1 MPKAI
6 NNDTDDDKR
15 IDKVSI
21 EVNGK
26 AGHAYCVY
34 SRSASGKSGTAKG
47 GHMRMKT
54 PPTVYEDSG
63 KVQGGLILKI
73 WEAAEAAL
81 PHMKNATGKFPKDG
95 EERVT
100 VILRVGS
107 TKAATWKIGKAPAKD
122 EVKALADLL
131 MKYRVGGW

>member
-1 MPKAI
+1 MPNSI
-6 NNDTDDDKR
+6 NDDTDKGYR

-47 GHMRMKT
+47 GHIRMKT

-63 KVQGGLILKI
+63 KVPGGLISVI
-73 WEAAEAAL
+73 WEAAVAAL
-81 PHMKNATGKFPKDG
+81 PHMKKATGRSPKDG

-100 VILRVGS
+100 VILRIGS
-107 TKAATWKIGKAPAKD
+107 TKAATWKIGTAPAND
-122 EVKALADLL
+122 EVKALAALL